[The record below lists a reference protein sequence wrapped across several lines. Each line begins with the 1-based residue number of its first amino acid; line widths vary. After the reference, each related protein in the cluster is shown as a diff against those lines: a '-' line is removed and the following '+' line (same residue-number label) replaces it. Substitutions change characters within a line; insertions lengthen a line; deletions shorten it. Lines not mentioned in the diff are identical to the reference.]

1 MEYIFCLSDTSAFAE
16 RTFFI
21 MNTIWS
27 EERSTIKKST
37 VEGLLI
43 YKLNIGLSF
52 SKFYT
57 KIRNNK
63 QFLKKVHLSEK
74 YVGSNTEAND
84 F

>member
-1 MEYIFCLSDTSAFAE
+1 MEYIFCLPGTSTFAE
-16 RTFFI
+16 RIFSM

-27 EERSTIKKST
+27 EEKNTMKKST

-43 YKLNIGLSF
+43 YKLNIGLSC

-57 KIRNNK
+57 KIRKNK
-63 QFLKKVHLSEK
+63 QFLKKVHSSGK
-74 YVGSNTEAND
+74 YEGSNTEAND